1 MNIMAKEESKMESLK
16 EIKIKN
22 IKDKYARMMRRKE
35 EIVREIWWLEAE
47 MEIIRKKH
55 SNEISKSEFE
65 ML

>member
-1 MNIMAKEESKMESLK
+1 MAKEELRMENLK
-16 EIKIKN
+16 EMKIKN

-35 EIVREIWWLEAE
+35 EIVREVWWLEAE

-55 SNEISKSEFE
+55 SHEITESEFE

>member
-1 MNIMAKEESKMESLK
+1 MENLK
-16 EIKIKN
+16 EMKIKN

-35 EIVREIWWLEAE
+35 EIVREVWWLEAE

>member
-1 MNIMAKEESKMESLK
+1 MNIMAKEESKMENLK

-22 IKDKYARMMRRKE
+22 VKDKYARMMRRKE
-35 EIVREIWWLEAE
+35 EIVREVWWLEAE

-55 SNEISKSEFE
+55 NHEITESEFE